1 MGRHEVRIQEIHGPG
16 PELDEALKQASVF
29 YQTDLPQDYHPADSS
44 PSRQAFRIDPNM
56 LRLIRER
63 AIIMH
68 PFPRLD
74 SIAPEVDSDPRA
86 HYFQQIS
93 NGLFV
98 RMALLKMLLAGNSL
112 GR

>member
-1 MGRHEVRIQEIHGPG
+1 M
-16 PELDEALKQASVF
+16 DEALKQASVF